1 MLPSL
6 CMSQIG
12 AIVLV
17 HRQAKAAFEAS
28 DVILKE
34 VRILVEVD
42 SLEGELAETF
52 TAVCIGRRSRG
63 DTSATEFGACTILRA
78 LAVRPGR
85 NERGKEFLP
94 DNPSLLVNRNM
105 LVK

>member
-6 CMSQIG
+6 CMSQVG

-17 HRQAKAAFEAS
+17 HSQAKAAFEAS

-42 SLEGELAETF
+42 GFQGELAETF

-63 DTSATEFGACTILRA
+63 DTSATELGACTVLRA
-78 LAVRPGR
+78 LAVCPGR

-94 DNPSLLVNRNM
+94 GNPSLLVNRNI